1 MKDEITLLR
10 EENKRLNTI
19 ICVLTEKLQDTEN
32 MLYAYEKNKI
42 GISDL
47 PDGIPK
53 NVIGISE
60 VPYAYEKNKIGISDL
75 PDGTPKNKIGIS
87 DLPDGIPKNKIGA
100 NEINMGMLMGELKVV
115 MNKCTIS
122 ALSNTAK
129 TLAHLYTNPK
139 CPQKDL
145 MKLTKLSQDGMAKH
159 FKALKTRNLIVK
171 DASSKYVLSDAAIK
185 MLEAARG

>member
-53 NVIGISE
+53 NMV
-60 VPYAYEKNKIGISDL
+60 GISDL

-171 DASSKYVLSDAAIK
+171 DASNKYVLSDAAIK